1 MTVSDSSAETGNA
14 AGSDAAT
21 RPAEIVAER
30 APWKVSDRTVPGST
44 AAPSRVLAMVAP
56 VTCSGLVPYRFD
68 SRTRTRLP
76 PRLTRMTCRTVWS
89 AKPSDQF
96 GPSGPVVALPG
107 TGGCIADA
115 QVADHRAAG

>member
-1 MTVSDSSAETGNA
+1 MWVIVCDSCAAPGTA

-76 PRLTRMTCRTVWS
+76 PLLTRGVRIR
-89 AKPSDQF
+89 
-96 GPSGPVVALPG
+96 GEGSGQRRR
-107 TGGCIADA
+107 GGRGANCGAADFHC
-115 QVADHRAAG
+115 VS